1 MKYCV
6 NNQQFQSPDESKQYA
21 KLALSEYQ
29 FEVFAVLFLDNKH
42 RLISFDKMFFGT
54 INQASVYPREVVR
67 RCLEHNAAAVI
78 LMHNHPSG
86 DAKPSDSDINITD
99 KIRDALSLFDIR
111 ILDHLI
117 VGADIYS
124 MAETGYV

>member
-1 MKYCV
+1 
-6 NNQQFQSPDESKQYA
+6 
-21 KLALSEYQ
+21 
-29 FEVFAVLFLDNKH
+29 
-42 RLISFDKMFFGT
+42 MFFGT